1 MFIIYYLHMDLI
13 ALARSVLQDP
23 QIEKIAE
30 YTKTDKDTAWDAT
43 SSIMDLLL
51 AGLTKNSSTPEWAAS
66 LHTAITEDHDSSLL
80 DNITSLFGSQP
91 NTAASSKALD
101 GAWII
106 KHILG
111 DKTDASAE
119 LVSKK
124 TGMDKETV
132 MNLIVKLAPVAMAM
146 LSKAKNDTNSDANGV
161 AGLLKTAAQKE
172 QTSTGFMWFIGKF
185 LDQDGDGS
193 YMDDLAEF
201 AMKKFM
207 NK

>member
-1 MFIIYYLHMDLI
+1 MDLI
-13 ALARSVLQDP
+13 ELARSVLQDQ

-30 YTKTDKDTAWDAT
+30 YAKTDKDTAWDAT

-51 AGLTKNSSTPEWAAS
+51 AWLTKNASTPEWAQS
-66 LHTAITEDHDSSLL
+66 LDTAIAEDHDAWLL
-80 DNITSLFGSQP
+80 DNIWAFFGWEAP
-91 NTAASSKALD
+91 ANANPKALN
-101 GAWII
+101 GEWII

-111 DKTDASAE
+111 NKTDASAE
-119 LVSKK
+119 MVSKK
-124 TGMDKETV
+124 TGIDKDTV

-146 LSKAKNDTNSDANGV
+146 LSKAKKDTNADSTGV
-161 AGLLKTAAQKE
+161 AWLLKNAAQKE
-172 QTSTGFMWFIGKF
+172 QSSEWFMWFIGKF

-207 NK
+207 K